1 MYIYVAVV
9 WAYVAV
15 CGYVEVCACV
25 LMCVQYVHMLM
36 QAKSVAMR
44 ICCFAKKQQQSH
56 LQGQGHGPLRGYFE
70 PTDWGQW
77 CIGDDDR
84 YAMIRK
90 LPQNE
95 STFAFQN
102 HSVCI
107 AHDIKPLSLNFQ
119 HLINLQK
126 YPVSRYIWRSVLLCH
141 QLDAG
146 PYSSLVERKRR
157 RGRNRAPPSAPS
169 SPRAA
174 GTLGREQ
181 PPRRLIGG
189 AVLSSCRVPAAGSN
203 PPCTEST
210 NCKRRVENYHIFSLL

>member
-1 MYIYVAVV
+1 MSIYVAVV

-56 LQGQGHGPLRGYFE
+56 LQGQEHGPLRGYFE

-126 YPVSRYIWRSVLLCH
+126 YPVSRYILEIGAPLSPV
-141 QLDAG
+141 
-146 PYSSLVERKRR
+146 
-157 RGRNRAPPSAPS
+157 GRW
-169 SPRAA
+169 
-174 GTLGREQ
+174 
-181 PPRRLIGG
+181 
-189 AVLSSCRVPAAGSN
+189 
-203 PPCTEST
+203 
-210 NCKRRVENYHIFSLL
+210 SLLVPCGEEEKAGEEQSAAVCPFEP

>member
-1 MYIYVAVV
+1 MSIYVAVV

-15 CGYVEVCACV
+15 CGYVEVCAYV

-56 LQGQGHGPLRGYFE
+56 LQGQGHGPLRGFFE

-126 YPVSRYIWRSVLLCH
+126 YPVSRYIWRSVLLCWT
-141 QLDAG
+141 
-146 PYSSLVERKRR
+146 LVPTRPLWRGREGGGGTERR
-157 RGRNRAPPSAPS
+157 RLPLRA
-169 SPRAA
+169 
-174 GTLGREQ
+174 LEQ
-181 PPRRLIGG
+181 PAL
-189 AVLSSCRVPAAGSN
+189 
-203 PPCTEST
+203 
-210 NCKRRVENYHIFSLL
+210 

>member
-1 MYIYVAVV
+1 MNQLSHFKITQ
-9 WAYVAV
+9 
-15 CGYVEVCACV
+15 CA
-25 LMCVQYVHMLM
+25 LHM
-36 QAKSVAMR
+36 
-44 ICCFAKKQQQSH
+44 
-56 LQGQGHGPLRGYFE
+56 
-70 PTDWGQW
+70 T
-77 CIGDDDR
+77 
-84 YAMIRK
+84 
-90 LPQNE
+90 QN
-95 STFAFQN
+95 
-102 HSVCI
+102 
-107 AHDIKPLSLNFQ
+107 LSCSISNL
-119 HLINLQK
+119 LINLQK

-174 GTLGREQ
+174 ATLGREQ